1 MCLIQDVINRKNRRA
16 QTETQLS
23 MHGIKSTNSYLQR
36 LTWSSHSVAN
46 SRFFCGHGSRSIS
59 ANNQLPATCVNLAQ
73 SDYDVSA
80 IIKIERN
87 KLRER
92 FVHLWLKMKSH
103 IQADFIAK

>member
-1 MCLIQDVINRKNRRA
+1 MCLIQDLINRKNVLKLKLNSVWNKVHKLLPPKVDL
-16 QTETQLS
+16 ELS
-23 MHGIKSTNSYLQR
+23 LGSPLSIL
-36 LTWSSHSVAN
+36 
-46 SRFFCGHGSRSIS
+46 FGHGSRSIS
-59 ANNQLPATCVNLAQ
+59 ADNQLPATCVNLAQ

-80 IIKIERN
+80 IIKIEIN